1 MEDSKP
7 TDSALDTE
15 TIGNESAYLKGLLFN
30 PSRDSDTIIV
40 SGNEIDEKLGRDS
53 RISQNFI
60 VWTTLFV
67 YPLFSG
73 LDYLYINHLWF
84 EFLLLRIILLGV
96 LFLSFELTRKKSA
109 YPSLPVHLMMGGV
122 TLQMITFSIYAPL
135 FAHYFYLILLSV
147 SSIFVMAVMVWRP
160 QHAIIQVIGSILAY
174 LLLVILLSDTTLSEH
189 LETGGI
195 FYMGVMILSAF
206 ISALRYEFQGKN
218 ARIEIYQEKYR
229 EILQKEIR
237 NIMIQRD
244 ELNTSLLS
252 MEDLNV
258 EKNRFINVA
267 SHGIKNPLT
276 RIFGFLQLISIEIEN
291 LPKVA
296 REYLNYIEDSAH
308 EINEVLDRYVN
319 LKAFNKEPTMRM
331 EAVDLVPVLRKSYEK
346 MAHEATGRNISMNL
360 EISDD
365 KILILSDILSL
376 QQILS
381 SLIKYAIR
389 LSSNNSE
396 MKVSVEKERETVRV
410 HITQTKSR
418 IDIHRLN
425 ELFDAL
431 ETLTKKKENAMGG
444 QGLGLSLA
452 RVLTHKL
459 KGHLYYS
466 ANPHSGI
473 YFLVEFPL
481 MEYIESEEKSLT

>member
-1 MEDSKP
+1 MEDIKSSESS
-7 TDSALDTE
+7 THSE
-15 TIGNESAYLKGLLFN
+15 GFHNESTYLKGLLFN
-30 PSRDSDTIIV
+30 PSRDSDTILV
-40 SGNEIDEKLGRDS
+40 TGKEIDGKLGRDS

-60 VWTTLFV
+60 VWTTLFI

-96 LFLSFELTRKKSA
+96 IFLSFEFSRKSKKFS
-109 YPSLPVHLMMGGV
+109 SLPVHLMMGGV
-122 TLQMITFSIYAPL
+122 TLQMIIFSIYAPL
-135 FAHYFYLILLSV
+135 FAHYFYLVLLSV
-147 SSIFVMAVMVWRP
+147 SSVFVMAVMVWRS
-160 QHAIIQVIGSILAY
+160 QHAIFQVIGAIVAY
-174 LLLVILLSDTTLSEH
+174 LILVSLLSETALAEH
-189 LETGGI
+189 LESGGL
-195 FYMGVMILSAF
+195 FYMGVMVLSAF

-237 NIMIQRD
+237 NIMVQRD

-252 MEDLNV
+252 MEDLNI

-267 SHGIKNPLT
+267 SHGIKNPLS
-276 RIFGFLQLISIEIEN
+276 RIFGFLQLISIEFEN
-291 LPKVA
+291 LPKLA
-296 REYLNYIEDSAH
+296 REYLEYIEDSAH

-319 LKAFNKEPTMRM
+319 LKAFNKEPAMKM
-331 EAVDLVPVLRKSYEK
+331 EAVDLLPVLQKAYSK
-346 MAHEATGRNISMNL
+346 ISHEADGRNISMNL
-360 EISDD
+360 EIPDEPVE
-365 KILILSDILSL
+365 ILSDKLSL
-376 QQILS
+376 QQIFS
-381 SLIKYAIR
+381 SLFKYAIR

-396 MKVSVEKERETVRV
+396 MKVVVETERGNVRI

-452 RVLTHKL
+452 RVLTHKMN
-459 KGHLYYS
+459 GHLYYS

-481 MEYIESEEKSLT
+481 AEYIESEEKSFS